1 MKFNHYSNLFLKIGY
16 PSWKPATRYKYENI
30 TKKINA
36 VFKNREIETIKV
48 SEVKLYLSTLSQTLT
63 YKTIKD
69 YKSVLNQIFDLAKF
83 DEIISKNP
91 THYIKPKPP
100 TKPIIK
106 PFSDVEV
113 KSILKLAKKKDERF
127 YLYLCIA
134 FYTGMRTGE
143 ILALRFNLID
153 YEKRLIYIRSTRGQF
168 GEHSPKTVGSIRSI
182 PIFDDLYKVL
192 ENYKIYNKSK
202 DYIFKTQYNKPYTG
216 SRALIKYY
224 WQPIL
229 KKLNLEFRNLYT
241 TRHTFATNILKKGI
255 LTPHEL
261 AHILGHNTTEMVFN
275 RYVKFLANQ
284 NDNFKRDVSIY

>member
-113 KSILKLAKKKDERF
+113 KSILKLAKKKMKDF
-127 YLYLCIA
+127 I
-134 FYTGMRTGE
+134 F
-143 ILALRFNLID
+143 
-153 YEKRLIYIRSTRGQF
+153 IY
-168 GEHSPKTVGSIRSI
+168 
-182 PIFDDLYKVL
+182 VL
-192 ENYKIYNKSK
+192 LFIQE
-202 DYIFKTQYNKPYTG
+202 
-216 SRALIKYY
+216 
-224 WQPIL
+224 
-229 KKLNLEFRNLYT
+229 
-241 TRHTFATNILKKGI
+241 
-255 LTPHEL
+255 
-261 AHILGHNTTEMVFN
+261 
-275 RYVKFLANQ
+275 
-284 NDNFKRDVSIY
+284 